1 MAVRRD
7 FAIGTDDVGTV
18 TATDIEASTLLHLF
32 AAVPPPAPVVAE
44 IVLLDLEPAQALAL
58 CESSPFYQE
67 ICDSDGFK
75 ERYNK
80 MWHTAVH
87 LVDQARNRKVYS
99 LFRTRT
105 VGDVKGLYEREF
117 GVARTEYT
125 LMHLPAGPG
134 SVARYMARD
143 VVPTAQSILGGMTK
157 IPHEVVVDSWLLMFN
172 AFAREPRSDDIL
184 THWFANGETI
194 ELSE

>member
-7 FAIGTDDVGTV
+7 YAVGEDDVGTV
-18 TATDIEASTLLHLF
+18 AATDIEASTLLHLF

-44 IVLLDLEPAQALAL
+44 LVLLDLEPAQALAL

-75 ERYNK
+75 ERYQNK
-80 MWHTAVH
+80 WHIRVH
-87 LVDQARNRKVYS
+87 LTDQASHQKAYS

-105 VGDVKGLYEREF
+105 VGDVKGLYEGEF
-117 GVARTEYT
+117 GLARTDYMI
-125 LMHLPAGPG
+125 LRLVPG
-134 SVARYMARD
+134 TYMTEN
-143 VVPTAQSILGGMTK
+143 VVPTAQSSLGGMAK
-157 IPHEVVVDSWLLMFN
+157 EISRVRDRWLLMFT
-172 AFAREPRSDDIL
+172 AFGSPPGSRPL
-184 THWFANGETI
+184 THWFANGESI